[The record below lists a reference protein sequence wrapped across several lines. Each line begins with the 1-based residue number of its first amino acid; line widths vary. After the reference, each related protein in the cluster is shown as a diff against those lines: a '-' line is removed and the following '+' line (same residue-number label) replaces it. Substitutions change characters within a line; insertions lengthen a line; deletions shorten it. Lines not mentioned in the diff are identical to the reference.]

1 MVKLRR
7 PDGTQYSK
15 TFRTRN
21 DAKAFEVNEQD
32 ARNKGTWIND
42 RSASITFGV
51 LVDMWFGQNTGKRQK
66 SLDRDIG
73 ILNKHLMPTL
83 KNRSLSTIKKSEI
96 QTLVDTWN
104 GNGLKPRTIQRHIAV
119 LKAIFQK
126 ALDDDLLNKSPVRAI
141 KIPKAEPIAHHPL
154 DEDEVA
160 RLLEAVSTF
169 YRPLLYI
176 FLTTGLRW
184 SELAGLQIR
193 DVTLIGKSPELRVER
208 GLHNTSKGFKFEA
221 PKSNAGK
228 RTWPLSQQQVA
239 SIAFHI
245 ASTERTGANGEESLF
260 VSPTG
265 HMLNYSNFRTRI
277 FLPALEKAGILK
289 ATIHD
294 IRRTTATVLV
304 AEQVDLKTIQ
314 ELMGHADI
322 RTTLN
327 IYASATPQGRR
338 MASEALE
345 AFVGPHCEQMTLA
358 KGS

>member
-1 MVKLRR
+1 MK
-7 PDGTQYSK
+7 
-15 TFRTRN
+15 

-42 RSASITFGV
+42 RSASMTFGV
-51 LVDMWFGQNTGKRQK
+51 LVDMWLGQNPGKRQK

-73 ILNKHLMPTL
+73 ILNKHLLPTL
-83 KNRSLSTIKKSEI
+83 KNRPLSTIKKSEI
-96 QTLVDTWN
+96 QALVNTWT
-104 GNGLKPRTIQRHIAV
+104 GNGLKPRTIQRHMAV
-119 LKAIFQK
+119 LKAIFQR
-126 ALDDDLLNKSPVRAI
+126 ALDDDLLNKTPIRAI
-141 KIPKAEPIAHHPL
+141 KIPKAESVAHHPF
-154 DEDEVA
+154 DGDEVA
-160 RLLEAVSTF
+160 RLLAAVDTF
-169 YRPLLYI
+169 YRPLFYI

-193 DVTLIGKSPELRVER
+193 DVTLIGKSPVLRIER

-228 RTWPLSQQQVA
+228 RTWPLSEQQVA

-245 ASTERTGANGEESLF
+245 ATTERTMVNGEESLF

-277 FLPALEKAGILK
+277 FLPALEKAGISK

-304 AEQVDLKTIQ
+304 SEQVDLKTIQ

-327 IYASATPQGRR
+327 LYASATPQGRKK
-338 MASEALE
+338 ASEVLQAY
-345 AFVGPHCEQMTLA
+345 VGRVA
-358 KGS
+358 GSAGGDSYSIMRLFSTAVR

>member
-1 MVKLRR
+1 MK
-7 PDGTQYSK
+7 
-15 TFRTRN
+15 

-32 ARNKGTWIND
+32 SRNKGTWIND
-42 RSASITFGV
+42 RNASITFGI
-51 LVDMWFGQNTGKRQK
+51 LVDMWLQQNPGKRQK

-73 ILNKHLMPTL
+73 ILNKHLLPIL
-83 KNRSLSTIKKSEI
+83 RNRPLSTIMKSEI
-96 QTLVDTWN
+96 QTLVNTWT

-160 RLLEAVSTF
+160 RLLEAVDTF

-184 SELAGLQIR
+184 SELVGLQIR
-193 DVTLIGKSPELRVER
+193 DVTLIGNSPELRVER

-239 SIAFHI
+239 SIASHI
-245 ASTERTGANGEESLF
+245 ATTERTGADGEEPLF
-260 VSPTG
+260 VSPNG
-265 HMLNYSNFRTRI
+265 HILIYSNFRTRI
-277 FLPALEKAGILK
+277 FLPALKKAGIPK

-304 AEQVDLKTIQ
+304 AEQVDHKTIQ

-327 IYASATPQGRR
+327 LYASATPQGRKR
-338 MASEALE
+338 ASEALQ
-345 AFVGPHCEQMTLA
+345 AFVGAHSESIPHA
-358 KGS
+358 SSS